1 MGSLVCLLSRFFHW
15 DFRSQGQALITPIF
29 CVIPVHSDLLLH
41 SICCLVFDL
50 CWSQI
55 RAQEKPLVSHS
66 LAAVV
71 NLHFST
77 NLLFTHPAFSS
88 SCSLPSQCPQQLSGF
103 GFFAA
108 RGRAYRIIL
117 PAVFSAV
124 FPSVLAS
131 PGIAQGIRS
140 CARRSGARCLIC
152 FCRQGLPLL
161 LLTLQ
166 FVFCYLGLARRS
178 GARCLICFFRQDLP
192 LLPLTLQFVF
202 CYLGLHID

>member
-1 MGSLVCLLSRFFHW
+1 LRFSVTGSGADHAYFLCHPCALRFTSSLNLLPGLRSVLVPDSRTGEAPGFSFSRLVCW
-15 DFRSQGQALITPIF
+15 
-29 CVIPVHSDLLLH
+29 
-41 SICCLVFDL
+41 
-50 CWSQI
+50 
-55 RAQEKPLVSHS
+55 
-66 LAAVV
+66 AAVV

-77 NLLFTHPAFSS
+77 NLPFTHPAFSS

-202 CYLGLHID
+202 CYLGLDID